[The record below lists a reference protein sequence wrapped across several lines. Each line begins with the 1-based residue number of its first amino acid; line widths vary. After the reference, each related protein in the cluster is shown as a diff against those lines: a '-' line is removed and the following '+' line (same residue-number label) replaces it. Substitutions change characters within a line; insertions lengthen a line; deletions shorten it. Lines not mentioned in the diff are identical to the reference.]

1 MYGQTTNG
9 TFARKMR
16 HICNETKKNNIVE
29 RNIRTCCKNRLL
41 WCITLLQLYCNAFT
55 FLLIGFTRND
65 TRNVLFTRHCIY
77 CAIDI
82 KYFDLH
88 LR

>member
-1 MYGQTTNG
+1 MVRQPTEHSLERCV
-9 TFARKMR
+9 TFA
-16 HICNETKKNNIVE
+16 TKQIIKYIVE
-29 RNIRTCCKNRLL
+29 RNIRTCCTNRLL

-55 FLLIGFTRND
+55 FLLIGFTIND

-77 CAIDI
+77 CAIDT

-88 LR
+88 LH